1 MNDLFPDPAP
11 DFSDPIGLLKACHQ
25 RILRYCELLE
35 NLVNLIKQD
44 PPTEASNKE
53 IVDAANQIKRYF
65 KTAGVMHH
73 QDEEQDFFPLL
84 LRTSMKM
91 ADQINSLK
99 QEHKQKDEC
108 WKQLESLLSN
118 PANLLSSPDENLK
131 SLEQL
136 SNEFCSLQRS
146 HIEKE
151 EEGFLSLAQHILSK
165 DQLRNIGY
173 SMEERR
179 KSAR

>member
-35 NLVNLIKQD
+35 NMVTLIKQD
-44 PPTEASNKE
+44 STTESAQKE
-53 IVDAANQIKRYF
+53 ITNAANQVKRYF
-65 KTAGVMHH
+65 STAGAMHH

-84 LRTSMKM
+84 IRSSMKM
-91 ADQINSLK
+91 ADLINSLK
-99 QEHKQKDEC
+99 QEHKKEDEC
-108 WKQLESLLSN
+108 WAQLEPLLLN
-118 PANLLSSPDENLK
+118 PAKTENIK
-131 SLEQL
+131 SFEQL
-136 SNEFCSLQRS
+136 INEFCLLQRN
-146 HIEKE
+146 HIKKE

-179 KSAR
+179 KSLR

>member
-35 NLVNLIKQD
+35 NLVNLIKQGS
-44 PPTEASNKE
+44 PTETTNKE
-53 IVDAANQIKRYF
+53 IIDAANQIKRYF

-84 LRTSMKM
+84 IRSSMKM
-91 ADQINSLK
+91 ADLINSLK
-99 QEHKQKDEC
+99 QEHKKGDEC
-108 WKQLESLLSN
+108 WEKLE
-118 PANLLSSPDENLK
+118 PLLSSPAKAENTEP
-131 SLEQL
+131 LERL
-136 SNEFCSLQRS
+136 SNEFCLLQRS
-146 HIEKE
+146 HIAKE